1 MARRRTTD
9 AVKILRKR
17 YFEGNPERLTLLEQ
31 EKAEIDIAQ
40 QLYALRVEKKL
51 TQADLAELVG
61 TTSSAISRLENAD
74 YSGHSLAMLRRIAN
88 AVGKAVKIT
97 FIDKAVG
104 NVTGEDVDIIRVVDF
119 PNVIHWKQTKLYMAP
134 EEESVHYSRKV
145 KHA

>member
-145 KHA
+145 EHA